1 MLVPASRSLLRALVV
16 LLLAP
21 TLVLSSLFVA
31 SPAQAQRI
39 KPVFWGMHDND
50 WTTPPT
56 VPVGSAN
63 FTTSGTYWP
72 NIQTGPGEFDWARLT
87 EQVEAAKAINAKP
100 MIVLGQTPKF
110 FSSEPDSA
118 DYDDYMPRI
127 KPWRR
132 YVTKVAR
139 KYGTRLD
146 YQIWPEPNIEQNWK
160 DSPRQMALLTMV
172 ASKAIKQNT
181 GGRAK
186 VVSPAVALRL
196 KSQRDWTVK
205 YFKQTVGGKR
215 VHRYVD
221 AIAIDPFPHQTG
233 TPEDSLRLM
242 RSIRSQ
248 LARIGVRKPFWNNE
262 INYGVAGG
270 GDTTTTTYSV
280 DKQQSYVIRTFALSA
295 AARMQRTYW
304 LGWFRSPELAVHMTD
319 SNGLRL
325 PPAKSYEVVRSWL
338 NKTNFGGCTRKK
350 SGLWVCTAKK
360 GRTEVRRIYWK
371 PSGRIKIRT
380 PRSTKRVEN
389 QEGGVDRRDGSRL
402 VRVNFR
408 PIMVASRK

>member
-1 MLVPASRSLLRALVV
+1 MLVPSSRSLLRALVT

-21 TLVLSSLFVA
+21 TLVLSSLLVA

-39 KPVFWGMHDND
+39 KPIFWGMHDND
-50 WTTPPT
+50 WTTPST

-72 NIQTGPGEFDWARLT
+72 SIQTGQSQFNWAPLT
-87 EQVEAAKAINAKP
+87 QQVEATEAKNAKP
-100 MIVLGQTPKF
+100 MIVLGKTPQF
-110 FSSEPDSA
+110 FSSRPGSA

-127 KPWRR
+127 RPWRR

-160 DSPRQMALLTMV
+160 GSPRQMAKLTMV
-172 ASKAIKQNT
+172 ASKAIKRNA
-181 GGRAK
+181 GRNAK

-196 KSQRDWTVK
+196 KSQRTWTVQ
-205 YFKQTVGGKR
+205 YFKQTVGGRR

-221 AIAIDPFPHQTG
+221 AIAIDPFPAQTG

-242 RSIRSQ
+242 RTIRKQ
-248 LARIGVRKPFWNNE
+248 LADIGVRKPFWNNE

-270 GDTTTTTYSV
+270 GETTSTKLSV
-280 DKQQSYVIRTFALSA
+280 GKQQSYVIRTYALSA

-304 LGWFRSPELAVHMTD
+304 LGWFSTDTMAVKMAD
-319 SNGLRL
+319 SNGLAL
-325 PPAKSYEVVRSWL
+325 APGESYAVVRSWL
-338 NKTNFGGCTRKK
+338 NKTNFVGCTRKP

-371 PSGRIKIRT
+371 PSGKTTIRI
-380 PRSTKRVEN
+380 PRSTTKRVEN
-389 QEGGVDRRDGSRL
+389 QNGELITRRGL
-402 VRVNFR
+402 VRATFR
-408 PIMVASRK
+408 PIMVASRR